1 MREDNTDHSR
11 RKFIKSTAMAGSVAA
26 FGGMAGCAGS
36 GSEGNANTG
45 GSKGKNKSTDKSS
58 SSGGTNGSGG
68 GKSMA
73 TITRLSNAYWGSWV
87 KGYKEAAAALGYST
101 NVQLNDGKLSKQ
113 IQQVDS
119 AIASNTDLIMGQ
131 AFTDSGV
138 PPIAEACVD
147 AGTPLMML
155 WTIDKWYTPLD
166 AGDEFVQFFMP
177 NAVNNG
183 YTAAKAL
190 FEAMGGSGN
199 IVHIEGV
206 RGNAANTGRNIGL
219 KKAMKE
225 YPDINLLAPPQQGRW
240 VKSASRKVMSDYVS
254 QFGDKIDGVY
264 GQNDAV
270 GLGAL
275 TIAEENDL
283 DIEVVGIDGIPETLD
298 LVEKGKFTATI
309 SSLGPWQGGWC
320 LVKAHDFANGWR
332 PKDAERMMLHSSP
345 LCVKETSEFDMI
357 DTLPVLDAES
367 FNKLIFK
374 GDSTPYDWKKMSV
387 TEAGKDNWDPQNSLV
402 PVRKEDMVEP
412 GLLSWK
418 EKNRPKGYKIPDV
431 YSDKKALDDVEQMY
445 KDQFKTNPLTQS

>member
-1 MREDNTDHSR
+1 M
-11 RKFIKSTAMAGSVAA
+11 KGTALGSATVGL
-26 FGGMAGCAGS
+26 GGLAGCLGGGDGEGS
-36 GSEGNANTG
+36 GGGDGGG
-45 GSKGKNKSTDKSS
+45 GS
-58 SSGGTNGSGG
+58 GGNGGG

-87 KGYKEAAAALGYST
+87 KGYKEAAEALGYDT
-101 NVQLNDGKLSKQ
+101 NVQLNEGKLSKQ

-119 AIASNTDLIMGQ
+119 GIANNVDLIMGQ
-131 AFTDSGV
+131 AFTNSGV
-138 PPIAEACVD
+138 PPIAEAAVD
-147 AGTPLMML
+147 AGVPLTML
-155 WTIDKWYTPLD
+155 WTIDKWYTPQD

-177 NAVNNG
+177 NAINNG

-219 KKAMKE
+219 KKAMDE
-225 YPDINLLAPPQQGRW
+225 YSDINLLAPPQQGRW
-240 VKSASRKVMSDYVS
+240 VKSESRKVMSDFVS
-254 QFGDKIDGVY
+254 QFGDKIDGVF

-283 DIEVVGIDGIPETLD
+283 DVEVVGIDGIPEALN
-298 LVEKGKFTATI
+298 LVEEGRFTASV

-320 LVKAHDFANGWR
+320 LVKAHDFANGWK
-332 PKDAERMMLHSSP
+332 PKPGERMMLHGSP
-345 LCVKETSEFDMI
+345 ILVKETGEFDMI
-357 DTLPVLDAES
+357 ETLPVLDAGD
-367 FNKLIFK
+367 FNKQIFE
-374 GDSTPYDWKKMSV
+374 GDSTPYDWEKMSV
-387 TEAGKDNWDPQNSLV
+387 VEAGEDSWDPQNSLV

-418 EKNRPKGYKIPDV
+418 ENNRPSGYEIPSA
-431 YSDKKALDDVEQMY
+431 YSDTGALDEVEKMY
-445 KDQFKTNPLTQS
+445 EDHYKTNPLK

>member
-1 MREDNTDHSR
+1 MSR
-11 RKFIKSTAMAGSVAA
+11 TAL
-26 FGGMAGCAGS
+26 GGATVGLGGLAGCLGGDGGS
-36 GSEGNANTG
+36 GGGGGDGGGGGGNG
-45 GSKGKNKSTDKSS
+45 G
-58 SSGGTNGSGG
+58 SSGGGGGGG

-87 KGYKEAAAALGYST
+87 KGYKEAAAALGYET
-101 NVQLNDGKLSKQ
+101 NVQLNEGKLSKQ

-119 AIASNTDLIMGQ
+119 GIANNVDLIMGQ
-131 AFTDSGV
+131 AFTNSGV
-138 PPIAEACVD
+138 PPIAEAAVD
-147 AGTPLMML
+147 AGVPLTML
-155 WTIDKWYTPLD
+155 WTIDKWYTPQD

-177 NAVNNG
+177 NAINNG

-190 FEAMGGSGN
+190 FESMGGSGN

-206 RGNAANTGRNIGL
+206 RGNAANTGRNLGL
-219 KKAMKE
+219 EKAMKE

-240 VKSASRKVMSDYVS
+240 VKSEARKVMSDFVS
-254 QFGDKIDGVY
+254 QFGDKIDGVF

-283 DIEVVGIDGIPETLD
+283 DVEVVGIDGIPEALQ
-298 LVEKGKFTATI
+298 LVEEGRFTASV

-332 PKDAERMMLHSSP
+332 PKPGERMMLHGSP
-345 LCVKETSEFDMI
+345 LLVKETSDFDMI
-357 DTLPVLDAES
+357 ETLPVIDAGN
-367 FNKLIFK
+367 FNELIFE

-387 TEAGKDNWDPQNSLV
+387 VEAGEDSWDPQNSLV
-402 PVRKEDMVEP
+402 PIRKEDMVAP

-418 EKNRPKGYKIPDV
+418 EDNRPSGYEIPSV
-431 YSDKKALDDVEQMY
+431 YSDSAALDEVEKMY
-445 KDQFKTNPLTQS
+445 ADHYQTNPLE